1 MYEEEK
7 NIQQV
12 NNNESGTGTNAGTGQ
27 WSDNKTATTNPY
39 NNYSNGAYSG
49 QSSYSGQNTNNN
61 GSSYG
66 GQTYGGSTGYGN
78 QSSYGGGN
86 GYGSNSYGGGNS
98 YGGNGNNG
106 YGSTNGY
113 NYTYGQGSYSYNQNS
128 HPTYGTYQYN
138 SSNAGNQPPLTP
150 PKKKHTAI
158 KVIAAICAIALVVGG
173 VGFAY
178 KTVTRRSGFFGPD
191 TNEEGY
197 LEIQEETPDET
208 EEEPIGEEASN
219 DKEIKTTTVTGES
232 MTVVTDVTSVVE
244 EVMPAMVMIHNNY
257 TASAS
262 FFGYV
267 QQEEATASG
276 SGIIVGENESELLIA
291 TNYHVIE
298 GADSLEVIFTDDTT
312 VEAVVKGTDSDMDL
326 AVIAVMLTDIDS
338 DTKDTI
344 KIATLG
350 DSNALKLGEPAIAIG
365 NALGYGQSVT
375 TGVISA
381 VNRDVELEDGN
392 TQTFIQTDAAINPGN
407 SGGALLNLQGEV
419 IGINSNK
426 IGGDTIE
433 GMGYAI
439 PISVA
444 QPIIDKLMNEET
456 RLKVSSAD
464 RGYIGISGVSV
475 TAEVAAGY
483 GIPRG
488 VYVAEV
494 TKGGGAEAAGLEKGD
509 VITEFDGQE
518 ITSMDDLQTRLQY
531 YAAGTEI
538 TVKIMRQDGQDYTER
553 TYNVTL
559 GHAAGAAGTE
569 DTNPAE
575 EDGAQYNGGGFQMP
589 GFPGVDGFLPGDQE
603 QEGDH

>member
-1 MYEEEK
+1 MYEDEK
-7 NIQQV
+7 NEQLSNNTESAAGSAQGTDQWNV
-12 NNNESGTGTNAGTGQ
+12 NRTTN
-27 WSDNKTATTNPY
+27 TNPY
-39 NNYSNGAYSG
+39 SGYSNGAFSGQNTVNNQNSYGGQSTYGSTGNYAGSYGG
-49 QSSYSGQNTNNN
+49 QSSYGNNKT
-61 GSSYG
+61 GTYSYSYG
-66 GQTYGGSTGYGN
+66 
-78 QSSYGGGN
+78 QSSYN
-86 GYGSNSYGGGNS
+86 
-98 YGGNGNNG
+98 
-106 YGSTNGY
+106 
-113 NYTYGQGSYSYNQNS
+113 YNQNGQ
-128 HPTYGTYQYN
+128 PAYGTYQYN
-138 SSNAGNQPPLTP
+138 ASNIGSQTVQTP
-150 PKKKHTAI
+150 PVKKKHTFAI
-158 KVIAAICAIALVVGG
+158 IVAIAAALALVAGG
-173 VGFAY
+173 TYFAY
-178 KTVTRRSGFFGPD
+178 NTVFRGSGLFASG
-191 TNEEGY
+191 
-197 LEIQEETPDET
+197 T
-208 EEEPIGEEASN
+208 EEEAVIDEPETIDETTQDDSRDAES
-219 DKEIKTTTVTGES
+219 DDTQIQTTTVSGET
-232 MTVVTDVTSVVE
+232 MAVVTDVTAVVE

-276 SGIIVGENESELLIA
+276 SGIIVGENDSELLIA

-298 GADSLEVIFTDDTT
+298 GADSLEVIFTDDST

-326 AVIAVMLTDIDS
+326 AVIAVMLDDISGDTRDS
-338 DTKDTI
+338 I

-381 VNRDVELEDGN
+381 VNRDVELEDGAS
-392 TQTFIQTDAAINPGN
+392 QTFIQTDAAINPGN

-444 QPIIDKLMNEET
+444 QPIIDKLMNEQT

-475 TAEVAAGY
+475 TAEVSQGY

-494 TKGGGAEAAGLEKGD
+494 TRGGGAEAAGLAKGD
-509 VITEFDGQE
+509 VITEFDGEE

-531 YAAGTEI
+531 YAAGTEVSI
-538 TVKIMRQDGQDYTER
+538 KVMRQNGQEYTEA

-559 GHAAGAAGTE
+559 GHAAKTAG
-569 DTNPAE
+569 
-575 EDGAQYNGGGFQMP
+575 
-589 GFPGVDGFLPGDQE
+589 
-603 QEGDH
+603 EGDSNAGEQDDHMHEYEEEGGH